1 MLSNAFYGES
11 TKGTWTIRLLDTSAD
26 SFALSDGGQN
36 NLGAIGISNNSSAS
50 VLEGVSLR
58 AFGHAGQE

>member
-1 MLSNAFYGES
+1 MSNAFYGES

-26 SFALSDGGQN
+26 SFALDDNIDNFLDVTGITN
-36 NLGAIGISNNSSAS
+36 NVALS

-58 AFGHAGQE
+58 AFGHADQE

>member
-11 TKGTWTIRLLDTSAD
+11 TKGTWTVRLLDTSAD
-26 SFALSDGGQN
+26 SFAFSRGTN
-36 NLGAIGISNNSSAS
+36 NALGVTGISNNNSAS

>member
-11 TKGTWTIRLLDTSAD
+11 TKGTWTVRLLDTSAD
-26 SFALSDGGQN
+26 SYALSKGDDNG
-36 NLGAIGISNNSSAS
+36 LGVVGISNNSSAS